1 MSSEAASSSKDCYA
15 DHPPK
20 LRYDLP
26 SVSDIQTRDK
36 ELQLLVDI
44 LLLTVEDDVFLACY
58 QQLKN
63 PYRQWFDGL
72 GYVYFEEEDESQKE
86 KEKIALLKCY
96 GESVGPGSS
105 VISVKN
111 AVTVLRTKT
120 VISVGACSGLSPEK
134 TKLEDVVV
142 SSKLTTYASK
152 VVMSDQEQST
162 GLRTYVSK
170 HFLNVIKNC
179 DNGWQAPLKNPWWNS
194 ERSRADPG

>member
-111 AVTVLRTKT
+111 AVTVLRPKA

-162 GLRTYVSK
+162 GLRTGYQTR
-170 HFLNVIKNC
+170 LNQTLNLC
-179 DNGWQAPLKNPWWNS
+179 
-194 ERSRADPG
+194 RSRIQFPVKK